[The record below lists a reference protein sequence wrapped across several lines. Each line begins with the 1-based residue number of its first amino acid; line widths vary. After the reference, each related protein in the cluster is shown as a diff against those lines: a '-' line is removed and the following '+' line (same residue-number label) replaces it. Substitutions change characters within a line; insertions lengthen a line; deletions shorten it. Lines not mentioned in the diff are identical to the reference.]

1 MSYLLSKRE
10 FEKAAQLCVKILG
23 KNKDS
28 WEEEVYKFAQIKQL
42 KVGRTDLFI
51 EFYLLRKLVEY

>member
-1 MSYLLSKRE
+1 LLSRQE
-10 FEKAAQLCVKILG
+10 FDKAAQLCLKILG

-42 KVGRTDLFI
+42 KVSWTDLFM
-51 EFYLLRKLVEY
+51 EFYFLKKLVEY

>member
-1 MSYLLSKRE
+1 MLSRQE
-10 FEKAAQLCVKILG
+10 FDKAAQLCFKILG

-42 KVGRTDLFI
+42 KVSWTDLFM
-51 EFYLLRKLVEY
+51 EFYFLKKLVEY